1 MPDRIEIS
9 GEVADALE
17 ALAGP
22 AEDPDDVVRDLLRAA
37 GHADLLDGDVPAAA
51 ASAGDGS
58 GGAASAFRSGGAGS
72 GSAGGSSTAGGP
84 AAEGGGLTAEGSADT
99 GDGADTGGGPS
110 GGNGPNAED
119 STAGPVYRGGG
130 PAPAVD
136 SADRKEQFM
145 DLVRVNAGV
154 SAVERVGRSAW
165 RVETAEAER
174 FVWIHYN
181 ADFEQFGG
189 GASVGDAL
197 AEAGELVH
205 VFLGPRQ
212 DQFYAVPDGAFTG
225 ERFTIYES
233 DDGSWTF
240 EADRGD
246 PPNRRVL
253 EADYDTILPIVG

>member
-1 MPDRIEIS
+1 MPDPIEVS

-51 ASAGDGS
+51 ASAGGGS
-58 GGAASAFRSGGAGS
+58 GAAASAFQDGGADS
-72 GSAGGSSTAGGP
+72 GSSGRSTTAGNP
-84 AAEGGGLTAEGSADT
+84 SAEGA
-99 GDGADTGGGPS
+99 
-110 GGNGPNAED
+110 N
-119 STAGPVYRGGG
+119 AGPVYRGGG
-130 PAPAVD
+130 SAPAAD
-136 SADRKEQFM
+136 PADRKEQFM

-165 RVETAEAER
+165 RVETGDAER

-197 AEAGELVH
+197 AKAGELVH

-212 DQFYAVPDGAFTG
+212 DQFYAVPDRAFTG

-240 EADRGD
+240 ETDRGD

-253 EADYDTILPIVG
+253 EADYDTIVPIVG